1 MVLQSATCS
10 PVLLLAPVDADADLV
25 ARLREGDEKA
35 FATLVERYH
44 PSLLRLAETM
54 VPSRAVAE
62 EVVQETWLGVVRG
75 ISRFEGRSSLR
86 TWLFHILVNRARSTG
101 VREKRQPPRYAEWV
115 PAVEPSRFGRDG
127 AWIDPPTPWP
137 EDVDDRLAAEVLA
150 ERVRARLSE
159 LPDLQRQVV
168 TLRDVDGVSAPEVCQ
183 VLGITDANQ
192 RVLLHRGRSR
202 IRSMLE
208 TELGKG

>member
-1 MVLQSATCS
+1 MARGS
-10 PVLLLAPVDADADLV
+10 VLLLTPVDSDAELV
-25 ARLREGDEKA
+25 ARLGAGDEAA
-35 FATLVERYH
+35 FVTLVERYH

-75 ISRFEGRSSLR
+75 IGRFEGRSSLR

-101 VREKRQPPRYAEWV
+101 AREKRRSPGRADWV
-115 PAVEPSRFGRDG
+115 PAVDPARFAKDG
-127 AWIDPPTPWP
+127 EWVDPPVPWP
-137 EDVDDRLAAEVLA
+137 EDVDDRLAAETMA
-150 ERVRARLSE
+150 ERVRARLPE

-168 TLRDVDGVSAPEVCQ
+168 TLRDLEGVSPADVCR
-183 VLGITDANQ
+183 LLRITDANQ

-202 IRSMLE
+202 IRNMLE
-208 TELGKG
+208 AELGKG